1 MRGIARV
8 LSAWIISAGACG
20 TLALAGG
27 VPPASARTIAAAGTR
42 VPVIVFLKYQPPI
55 SARDGTVGLR
65 QRGEAIEAAQA
76 PYLAELRAMDATAVK
91 SYRLV
96 NAFAA
101 TVPASAARQLAASPG
116 VAAVIPD
123 SPIVGP
129 TGDNAPGR
137 APGPARPGP
146 RPKARGTTKRD
157 ARTAAVRGSRRV
169 PAARPVSARPV
180 SAVRRQSATC
190 APTPLLSPEGLPL
203 THTDSAAPGFATAR
217 SLGYTGAGVTVGFL
231 ADGLDPTNVNLLR
244 DGRSVVTDY
253 RDFSGDGI
261 SAPTGGSAAFLVANA
276 IAGQGTHVYDTAGF
290 SAQTPAL
297 ACPIRIEG
305 TAPGASLVA
314 LKVFSG
320 NNVSSTS
327 GYLQAIDYAVT
338 VDRVNVLDE
347 SFGASP
353 FPDVSSLNAVQ
364 RFNDMA
370 TAEGVT
376 VVVASG
382 DSGPFNTIG
391 SPATD
396 PDVLSVGASTD
407 YRFYAQTGYAGAGV
421 FGSGGVNDDI
431 SSLSS
436 GGYTQ
441 SGGTVDMVAPGELSF
456 ASCTADLTRYA
467 DCVNFLGEA
476 SPVEEGGGTNQSA
489 SMVAGAVALVIQAY
503 RKAHGDLTPT
513 PAAVRQIL
521 LSTADDLGA
530 PVTEQGSGLL
540 DSLRAVEL
548 ASWMPNCKPVGESL
562 RISAGQLNAV
572 ARPGTKQ
579 SWTVTVTNTG
589 ASRQVVAAFGRTFG
603 APTVVAGGSV
613 TLSDAKSAHFT
624 NWAGVKTNYGA
635 LHFTV
640 PAGEARLDASIAWP
654 ASPAVLRNLNGRVR
668 LILIDPLGRFAAHS
682 IPQGDSG
689 YGSVQVLHPAP
700 GRWTAVI
707 FSDVSTVHGTTGKVL
722 FGATVAK
729 YAPWATVTPA
739 SLTLARGASA
749 NVTISTVVPAGAGDS
764 SGELMLSDAFGKES
778 IPVTLRGL
786 IPATAPGG
794 GTFSGVLTGGN
805 GRAPGQGQ
813 VATYQFDVPPNE
825 AGTLTRVEA
834 DLVLANDPANQVTAY
849 LVAPGGQTMGYGS
862 NYLTT
867 GFTVGGVPV
876 QTPQKQL
883 SVFAAR
889 PIAGR
894 WTLIVNFAAPV
905 PGDELADA
913 FTGRVRFDT
922 IRVDRGSLPDSES
935 TVLARGKAVSFPLRI
950 KNNGASPED
959 VFADARLYSLTTYPL
974 QPQNQVS
981 NVPVPFPQTVNPPEW
996 IVPAM
1001 TSSVQ
1006 ATAAS
1011 TVPVMFSFGPFPG
1024 DPSVPSAPGT
1034 AASAVYPHGQLPTS
1048 ITPGLWTAVPS
1059 QVGPYQAGGAP
1070 PATASMT
1077 MSATTRTF
1085 DTTVTATAGDFWRFA
1100 VQPLAATASYS
1111 LFVIAPGQ
1119 TRTIVVTINP
1129 TAPAGTIVRGALFV
1143 NDFVESLQFLAG
1155 STLHALPYKYK
1166 VG

>member
-8 LSAWIISAGACG
+8 LSAGIIAAGACG

-27 VPPASARTIAAAGTR
+27 APPASARTVVAAGAR

-55 SARDGTVGLR
+55 AASGDTAGLR

-76 PYLAELRAMDATAVK
+76 PYLSELRAMNATAVK
-91 SYRLV
+91 RYRLV

-101 TVPASAARQLAASPG
+101 TVPAAAARKLAASPE
-116 VAAVIPD
+116 VAAVIQD
-123 SPIVGP
+123 SPIAGP
-129 TGDNAPGR
+129 LGDGTRGR
-137 APGPARPGP
+137 APRSARPGA
-146 RPKARGTTKRD
+146 RSRTRSKSARG
-157 ARTAAVRGSRRV
+157 ARTAAAPPHAVTRPRAAACP
-169 PAARPVSARPV
+169 PA
-180 SAVRRQSATC
+180 
-190 APTPLLSPEGLPL
+190 PLLSPEGLPL
-203 THTDSAAPGFATAR
+203 THTDSAATGVQTAR

-231 ADGLDPTNVNLLR
+231 ADGFDPTNVNLLR
-244 DGRSVVTDY
+244 DGTSVVTDY

-261 SAPTGGSAAFLVANA
+261 SAPTGGSTAFLAASA

-314 LKVFSG
+314 LKVFSSSHI
-320 NNVSSTS
+320 SSTS

-338 VDRVNVLDE
+338 ADRVNVLDE

-353 FPDVSSLNAVQ
+353 FPDVSSLDAVQ

-370 TAEGVT
+370 TAAGVT

-407 YRFYAQTGYAGAGV
+407 YRFYLQTGYAAAGL
-421 FGSGGVNDDI
+421 FGSGEVNNDI

-456 ASCTADLTRYA
+456 ASCTADLSVYA
-467 DCVNFLGEA
+467 DCVNFLGNA
-476 SPVEEGGGTNQSA
+476 SPIEEGGGTSQSA
-489 SMVAGAVALVIQAY
+489 SMVAGAAALVIQAY
-503 RKAHGDLTPT
+503 RKAHGGLTPPPT
-513 PAAVRQIL
+513 AVRQIL
-521 LSTADDLGA
+521 LSTAGDLGA
-530 PVTEQGSGLL
+530 PVTEQGAGLL
-540 DSLRAVEL
+540 NSLGAVEL
-548 ASWMPNCKPVGESL
+548 ASWMPNCKPVGQSL

-572 ARPGTKQ
+572 ARPGTRQ
-579 SWTVTVTNTG
+579 TWTVTVTNTG
-589 ASRQVVAAFGRTFG
+589 TSRRVVSAFGRTFG
-603 APTVVAGGSV
+603 APRVVSGGSV
-613 TLSDAKSAHFT
+613 TLSDSKSAHFT
-624 NWAGVKTNYGA
+624 NWAGVETNYGE

-640 PAGEARLDASIAWP
+640 PAGQARLDASIAWP
-654 ASPAVLRNLNGRVR
+654 VSPTGLRNLNGRVR
-668 LILIDPLGRFAAHS
+668 LILVDPLGRFAAHS

-689 YGSVQVLHPAP
+689 YGSVQALHPAP

-707 FSDVSTVHGTTGKVL
+707 FSDVSAAQGTTGKVL

-739 SLTLARGASA
+739 SLTLPRGASA
-749 NVTISTVVPAGAGDS
+749 KVTISAVVPAGAGDS
-764 SGELMLSDAFGKES
+764 SGGLMLSDAFGKES

-786 IPATAPGG
+786 IPATAPRG

-813 VATYQFDVPPNE
+813 VASYQFDVPPNA
-825 AGTLTRVEA
+825 AGMLTRVDA
-834 DLVLANDPANQVTAY
+834 DVVLASDPANQVTAY
-849 LVAPGGQTMGYGS
+849 LIAPGGQTMGYAS

-876 QTPQKQL
+876 QTPGKQL
-883 SVFAAR
+883 SVFAA
-889 PIAGR
+889 PPVAGR
-894 WTLIVNFAAPV
+894 WTLVVDFAAPV
-905 PGDELADA
+905 PGNELADA

-922 IRVDRGSLPDSES
+922 IRVYRGGLPDSAT
-935 TVLARGKAVSFPLRI
+935 TVLTRGKPVSFPVRI
-950 KNNGASPED
+950 KNNGAAPED
-959 VFADARLYSLTTYPL
+959 VFADARLYSMTTYPL
-974 QPQNQVS
+974 RPQNQVS
-981 NVPVPFPQTVNPPEW
+981 NVPVPLPPTVNPPEW

-1001 TSSVQ
+1001 TSGVQ
-1006 ATAAS
+1006 ATAVS
-1011 TVPVMFSFGPFPG
+1011 NVPVMFSFGPFPG

-1034 AASAVYPHGQLPTS
+1034 TASAVYPQGKLPTAV
-1048 ITPGLWTAVPS
+1048 TPGLWTAVPS
-1059 QVGPYQAGGAP
+1059 QLGPYQGGGAP

-1077 MSATTRTF
+1077 MSATTMTF

-1100 VQPLAATASYS
+1100 VNPLAATATYS

-1129 TAPAGTIVRGALFV
+1129 AAPAGTVARGALFV
-1143 NDFVESLQFLAG
+1143 DDFVESLQFLAG
-1155 STLHALPYKYK
+1155 STLVALPYKYK